1 MKIALVHD
9 YIKEYG
15 GAERVLMALH
25 EMFPEA
31 PIYTA
36 FVTRGSTCEQT
47 FLNAGARLVP
57 SWLNFLLRH
66 RNLHSLF
73 RFLIPL
79 VWESFDFS
87 KYDLVILSSSGY
99 ITKPVRV
106 PKHVKVVCYCH
117 TPPRFLWGY
126 QISAEWARFPVLK
139 IGSEIL
145 AHFLR
150 LYDQMGAKRV
160 DQFVA
165 NSETVKARIWKHYRK
180 EAVVINPP
188 VDIDRFKIPWPLT
201 RDKQDS
207 GFKKNKE
214 RFFLVVSRIV
224 GGKGI
229 PMIMEAFNELRKQPK
244 FKDFKL
250 KIAGKSTGL
259 QWESRKINAQKA
271 ERIEFLGEV
280 SEVEKIDL
288 MTRATAFIAA
298 EQDVD
303 FGITPVEAMAAGTPV
318 VAYASGGYLETV
330 IEGKTGV
337 FFEKYE
343 AGSLAKVM
351 GRVVNLKIAKEDCL
365 KEAEKFSKE
374 KFEDRIKQL
383 VLDMS
388 AIS

>member
-36 FVTRGSTCEQT
+36 FVARGSTCEQE
-47 FLNAGARLVP
+47 FVKAGAKLVP
-57 SWLNFLLRH
+57 SFLNFLLRH
-66 RNLHSLF
+66 RNLHSPF

-99 ITKPVRV
+99 ITKPVRI
-106 PKHVKVVCYCH
+106 PKGVKVICYCH

-126 QISAEWARFPVLK
+126 QISAEWARYPIFR

-150 LYDQMGAKRV
+150 LYDQMGANRV
-160 DQFVA
+160 DQFIA

-180 EAVVINPP
+180 EAVVVNPP
-188 VDIDRFKIPWPLT
+188 VEVREIEKQAT
-201 RDKQDS
+201 RVKDKT
-207 GFKKNKE
+207 GE
-214 RFFLVVSRIV
+214 RYFLVVSRIV

-229 PMIMEAFNELRKQPK
+229 PIIMEAFNEVSKQPK

-259 QWESRKINAQKA
+259 QWESRKINAQMGQG
-271 ERIEFLGEV
+271 IEFLGEV
-280 SEVEKIDL
+280 SEEEKIRL
-288 MTRATAFIAA
+288 MANATGFIAA

-318 VAYASGGYLETV
+318 VAFASGGYQETV
-330 IEGKTGV
+330 IEGKTGT

-343 AGSLAKVM
+343 DKSLVLAM
-351 GRVVNLKIAKEDCL
+351 ERVISLRVKKEDCL
-365 KEAEKFSKE
+365 KQAEKFSKE
-374 KFEDRIKQL
+374 KFVNYFHKMCL
-383 VLDMS
+383 TK
-388 AIS
+388 

>member
-1 MKIALVHD
+1 MRVALVHD
-9 YIKEYG
+9 YIKEFG

-25 EMFPEA
+25 QMFPEA

-36 FVTRGSTCEQT
+36 FVAKGSTCEQT
-47 FLNAGARLVP
+47 FLKAGAKLVP

-66 RNLHSLF
+66 RNLHSPF

-87 KYDLVILSSSGY
+87 EYDLVILSSSGY
-99 ITKPVRV
+99 ITKPVRI
-106 PKHVKVVCYCH
+106 PKGVKVICYCH

-126 QISAEWARFPVLK
+126 QISAEWARYPILK
-139 IGSEIL
+139 MGSEIL

-150 LYDQMGAKRV
+150 LYDQMGANRV
-160 DQFVA
+160 DEFVA

-180 EAVVINPP
+180 EAFVVNPP
-188 VDIDRFKIPWPLT
+188 VEVVEIK
-201 RDKQDS
+201 KQTA
-207 GFKKNKE
+207 GIKREANEK
-214 RFFLVVSRIV
+214 FFLVVSRIV

-229 PMIMEAFNELRKQPK
+229 PMIMEAFNKLRRQPR

-271 ERIEFLGEV
+271 EGIEFLGEV
-280 SEVEKIDL
+280 SDAEKVDL
-288 MTRATAFIAA
+288 MARATAFLAA
-298 EQDVD
+298 EQEVD

-318 VAYASGGYLETV
+318 VAFASGGYLETV
-330 IEGKTGV
+330 IEGKTGT

-343 AGSLAKVM
+343 AESLVKALERLAK
-351 GRVVNLKIAKEDCL
+351 LKISKDDCL
-365 KEAEKFSKE
+365 KQAEKFSKE
-374 KFEDRIKQL
+374 KF
-383 VLDMS
+383 VLEMRKMTK
-388 AIS
+388 I

>member
-1 MKIALVHD
+1 MKVALVHD
-9 YIKEYG
+9 YIKEFG

-25 EMFPEA
+25 QMFPEA

-36 FVTRGSTCEQT
+36 FVAKGSTCEQT
-47 FLNAGARLVP
+47 FLRVGAKLIP

-66 RNLHSLF
+66 RNLHSPF

-87 KYDLVILSSSGY
+87 EYDLVILSSSGY
-99 ITKPVRV
+99 ITKPVRI
-106 PKHVKVVCYCH
+106 PKGVKVICYCH

-126 QISAEWARFPVLK
+126 QISAEWARYPVLK

-160 DQFVA
+160 DQFIA

-180 EAVVINPP
+180 EAFVVNPP
-188 VDIDRFKIPWPLT
+188 VEVVEIK
-201 RDKQDS
+201 KQTA
-207 GFKKNKE
+207 GIKREANEK
-214 RFFLVVSRIV
+214 FFLVVSRIV

-229 PMIMEAFNELRKQPK
+229 PMIMEAFNKLRRQPR

-271 ERIEFLGEV
+271 EGIEFLGEV

-288 MTRATAFIAA
+288 MARATAFLAA
-298 EQDVD
+298 EQEVD

-318 VAYASGGYLETV
+318 VAFASGGYLETV
-330 IEGKTGV
+330 IEGKTGT

-343 AGSLAKVM
+343 TKSLVKALKRLAK
-351 GRVVNLKIAKEDCL
+351 LKISKDDCL
-365 KEAEKFSKE
+365 KQAEKFSKE
-374 KFEDRIKQL
+374 KF
-383 VLDMS
+383 VLEMRKMTK
-388 AIS
+388 I

>member
-9 YIKEYG
+9 YIKEFG

-25 EMFPEA
+25 EIFPGA

-36 FVTRGSTCEQT
+36 FVTKGSTCEQT
-47 FLNAGARLVP
+47 FLKARAKLVP
-57 SWLNFLLRH
+57 SWLNFILRH
-66 RNLHSLF
+66 RNLHSPF

-87 KYDLVILSSSGY
+87 EFDLVILSSSGY
-99 ITKPVRV
+99 ITKPVRI
-106 PKHVKVVCYCH
+106 PKGVKVICYCH

-126 QISAEWARFPVLK
+126 QISAEWARYPILR

-150 LYDQMGAKRV
+150 LYDQMGANRV
-160 DQFVA
+160 DQFIA

-180 EAVVINPP
+180 EALVVNPP
-188 VDIDRFKIPWPLT
+188 VEIAEIK
-201 RDKQDS
+201 KQMS
-207 GFKKNKE
+207 GVGKQVKE
-214 RFFLVVSRIV
+214 KFFLVVSRIV

-244 FKDFKL
+244 FEDFKL

-271 ERIEFLGEV
+271 QGIEFLGEV
-280 SEVEKIDL
+280 SEMEKIDL
-288 MTRATAFIAA
+288 MAKAAAFIAA
-298 EQDVD
+298 EQEVD

-318 VAYASGGYLETV
+318 VAYASGGYMETV
-330 IEGKTGV
+330 VEEKTGT
-337 FFEKYE
+337 FFEKYDSE
-343 AGSLAKVM
+343 SLAKAM
-351 GRVVNLKIAKEDCL
+351 ERITNLKISKGDCQ
-365 KEAEKFSKE
+365 KQAQMFSKE
-374 KFEDRIKQL
+374 KFVDKIYNLTK
-383 VLDMS
+383 S
-388 AIS
+388 K

>member
-1 MKIALVHD
+1 MRVALVHD
-9 YIKEYG
+9 YIKEFG

-25 EMFPEA
+25 EVFPAA

-36 FVTRGSTCEQT
+36 FVAKGSTCEQT
-47 FLNAGARLVP
+47 FLKAGAKLVP

-66 RNLHSLF
+66 RNLHSPF

-87 KYDLVILSSSGY
+87 EYDLVILSSSGY
-99 ITKPVRV
+99 ITKPVRI
-106 PKHVKVVCYCH
+106 PKGVKVICYCH

-126 QISAEWARFPVLK
+126 QISAEWARYPVLK

-180 EAVVINPP
+180 EALVVNPP
-188 VDIDRFKIPWPLT
+188 VEVVEIK
-201 RDKQDS
+201 KQTA
-207 GFKKNKE
+207 GIKREANEK
-214 RFFLVVSRIV
+214 FFLVVSRIV

-229 PMIMEAFNELRKQPK
+229 PMIMEAFNKLRRQPK

-271 ERIEFLGEV
+271 EGIEFLGEV

-288 MTRATAFIAA
+288 MARATAFLAA
-298 EQDVD
+298 EQEVD

-318 VAYASGGYLETV
+318 VAYASGGYLETM
-330 IEGKTGV
+330 IEGKTGT

-343 AGSLAKVM
+343 AESLVKALE
-351 GRVVNLKIAKEDCL
+351 RLARLKISKDDCL
-365 KEAEKFSKE
+365 KQAEKFSKE
-374 KFEDRIKQL
+374 KF
-383 VLDMS
+383 VLEMRKMTK
-388 AIS
+388 I

>member
-1 MKIALVHD
+1 MKVALVHD
-9 YIKEYG
+9 YIKEFG

-25 EMFPEA
+25 QMFPEA

-36 FVTRGSTCEQT
+36 FVAKGSTCEQT
-47 FLNAGARLVP
+47 FLRVGAKLIP

-66 RNLHSLF
+66 RNLHSPF

-87 KYDLVILSSSGY
+87 EYDLVILSSSGY
-99 ITKPVRV
+99 ITKPVRI
-106 PKHVKVVCYCH
+106 PKGVKVICYCH

-126 QISAEWARFPVLK
+126 QISAEWARYPVLK

-160 DQFVA
+160 DQFIA

-180 EAVVINPP
+180 EAFVVNPP
-188 VDIDRFKIPWPLT
+188 VEVVEIK
-201 RDKQDS
+201 KQTA
-207 GFKKNKE
+207 GIKREANEK
-214 RFFLVVSRIV
+214 FFLVVSRIV

-229 PMIMEAFNELRKQPK
+229 PMIMEAFNKLRRQPR

-271 ERIEFLGEV
+271 EGIEFLGEV

-288 MTRATAFIAA
+288 MARATAFLAA
-298 EQDVD
+298 EQEVD

-318 VAYASGGYLETV
+318 VAFASGGYLETV
-330 IEGKTGV
+330 IEGKTGT

-343 AGSLAKVM
+343 AESLVKALERLAK
-351 GRVVNLKIAKEDCL
+351 LKISKDDCL
-365 KEAEKFSKE
+365 KQAEKFSKE
-374 KFEDRIKQL
+374 KF
-383 VLDMS
+383 VLEMRKMTK
-388 AIS
+388 I

>member
-1 MKIALVHD
+1 MKVALVHD
-9 YIKEYG
+9 YIKEFG

-25 EMFPEA
+25 QMFPEA

-36 FVTRGSTCEQT
+36 FVAKGSTCEQT
-47 FLNAGARLVP
+47 FLRVGAKLIP

-66 RNLHSLF
+66 RNLHSPF

-87 KYDLVILSSSGY
+87 EYDLVILSSSGY
-99 ITKPVRV
+99 ITKPVRI
-106 PKHVKVVCYCH
+106 PKGVKVICYCH

-126 QISAEWARFPVLK
+126 QISAEWARYPVLK

-180 EAVVINPP
+180 EAFVVNPP
-188 VDIDRFKIPWPLT
+188 VEVVEIK
-201 RDKQDS
+201 KQTA
-207 GFKKNKE
+207 GIKREANEK
-214 RFFLVVSRIV
+214 FFLVVSRIV

-229 PMIMEAFNELRKQPK
+229 PMIMEAFNKLRRQPR

-271 ERIEFLGEV
+271 EGIEFLGEV

-288 MTRATAFIAA
+288 MARATAFLAA
-298 EQDVD
+298 EQEVD

-318 VAYASGGYLETV
+318 VAFASGGYLETV
-330 IEGKTGV
+330 IEGKTGT

-343 AGSLAKVM
+343 AESLVKALERLAK
-351 GRVVNLKIAKEDCL
+351 LKISKDDCL
-365 KEAEKFSKE
+365 KQAEKFSKE
-374 KFEDRIKQL
+374 KF
-383 VLDMS
+383 VLEMRKMTK
-388 AIS
+388 I

>member
-1 MKIALVHD
+1 MKVALVHD
-9 YIKEYG
+9 YIKEFG

-25 EMFPEA
+25 EVFPDA

-36 FVTRGSTCEQT
+36 FVAKGSTCEQT
-47 FLNAGARLVP
+47 FLAAGAKLIP

-66 RNLHSLF
+66 RNLHSPF

-87 KYDLVILSSSGY
+87 EFDLVILSSSGY
-99 ITKPVRV
+99 ITKPVRI
-106 PKHVKVVCYCH
+106 PRGVKVICYCH

-126 QISAEWARFPVLK
+126 QISAEWARYPVLK

-160 DQFVA
+160 DQFIA

-180 EAVVINPP
+180 EAVMVNPP
-188 VDIDRFKIPWPLT
+188 VDIAEIK
-201 RDKQDS
+201 KQIS
-207 GFKKNKE
+207 GMGKQAKE
-214 RFFLVVSRIV
+214 KFFLVVSRIV

-229 PMIMEAFNELRKQPK
+229 PMIMEAFNDLRKQPK

-259 QWESRKINAQKA
+259 QWESRKINAQKT

-280 SEVEKIDL
+280 SETEKIDL
-288 MTRATAFIAA
+288 MARATAFIAA

-330 IEGKTGV
+330 IEGKTGT
-337 FFEKYE
+337 FFAKYE
-343 AGSLAKVM
+343 AASLTKAMEKVV
-351 GRVVNLKIAKEDCL
+351 GLRVSKEDCIIQ
-365 KEAEKFSKE
+365 AEKFSKE
-374 KFEDRIKQL
+374 KF
-383 VLDMS
+383 VLEMRKMTK
-388 AIS
+388 I

>member
-1 MKIALVHD
+1 MKVALVHD

-31 PIYTA
+31 PVYTA
-36 FVTRGSTCEQT
+36 FVASSTCEKT
-47 FLNAGARLVP
+47 FLDAGAKLVP

-66 RNLHSLF
+66 RNFHSPL

-87 KYDLVILSSSGY
+87 EFDLVILSSSGY
-99 ITKPVRV
+99 ITKPVRI
-106 PKHVKVVCYCH
+106 PKHVKVISYCH

-126 QISAEWARFPVLK
+126 QISAEWARYPILK
-139 IGSEIL
+139 IGSEVL

-160 DQFVA
+160 DQFIA
-165 NSETVKARIWKHYRK
+165 NSETVKERIWKHYRK
-180 EAVVINPP
+180 EAIVINPP
-188 VDIDRFKIPWPLT
+188 VDIVEIR
-201 RDKQDS
+201 KQVLRNEK
-207 GFKKNKE
+207 GQKE
-214 RFFLVVSRIV
+214 KFFLVVSRIV

-229 PMIMEAFNELRKQPK
+229 PMIMEAFNKLQKKPK
-244 FKDFKL
+244 FRDFKL

-271 ERIEFLGEV
+271 TGIEFLGEV
-280 SEVEKIDL
+280 SEAEKIDL
-288 MTRATAFIAA
+288 MSQATAFIAA

-303 FGITPVEAMAAGTPV
+303 FGITPVEAMAAGVPV

-330 IEGKTGV
+330 IEGKTGT
-337 FFEKYE
+337 FFDKYDSE
-343 AGSLAKVM
+343 SLSKAM
-351 GRVVNLKIAKEDCL
+351 ERVATMKIKKEDCQ
-365 KEAEKFSKE
+365 KQAEKFSKE
-374 KFEDRIKQL
+374 KFVLEMNKIAKQYARA
-383 VLDMS
+383 S
-388 AIS
+388 